1 MENTQDTRQFRRRM
15 PHPAVADAEKFKQQ
29 SEPHKPKPAESEPS
43 SPPVVTP
50 QVNGVPQDPPRLEA
64 QTPTPAPAVSGLT
77 PEQVPNLFSGSST
90 PPKQEAPGPDI
101 SQYQKQIDELKQ
113 QLEDSKRELEKA
125 NKLSSDLQDF
135 KDDRDLDELLK
146 TVGSEFTSIDP
157 EDAKKLLAPVLKAVR
172 QQAVNSTASLNRKLE
187 DQTQH
192 LQSKVQELETAAA
205 DRQVRKIRDTV
216 LRAVPDLEELQKTDA
231 YKAAMMAPIAP
242 HSHILT
248 GQLVAAELERGNT
261 DYVIGVLNRIKQ
273 GQPQAESVASVSPS
287 STGTAQPAAPTG
299 DSDGVL
305 SDDEIADMITQVRM
319 RQMSRQDF
327 QEKMKKHRAAQTAG

>member
-1 MENTQDTRQFRRRM
+1 MEKTQDTGSFRRRM
-15 PHPAVADAEKFKQQ
+15 PHPAAADAAKFNQQ
-29 SEPHKPKPAESEPS
+29 WESVAPPAVTQTAPP
-43 SPPVVTP
+43 SPPAPKVEAPEIGQPAAPATP
-50 QVNGVPQDPPRLEA
+50 S
-64 QTPTPAPAVSGLT
+64 PAPVDAAPEQGPNIFSGLR
-77 PEQVPNLFSGSST
+77 
-90 PPKQEAPGPDI
+90 EAPAQPEPKDR
-101 SQYQKQIDELKQ
+101 SAELDQYRKQIDELKQ
-113 QLEDSKRELEKA
+113 QLEDSKKELEKA
-125 NKLSSDLQDF
+125 NKLTADLQDF

-146 TVGSEFTSIDP
+146 SVGSEFASIDP

-172 QQAVNSTASLNRKLE
+172 QQAATSTASLNKRLE

-273 GQPQAESVASVSPS
+273 GQPQVESVVSVSPS
-287 STGTAQPAAPTG
+287 SSAAAQPTAAAG
-299 DSDGVL
+299 ENDGLL
-305 SDDEIADMITQVRM
+305 SDDEIADMMTKVRM

-327 QEKMKKHRAAQTAG
+327 QEAMKKHRSAQAANK